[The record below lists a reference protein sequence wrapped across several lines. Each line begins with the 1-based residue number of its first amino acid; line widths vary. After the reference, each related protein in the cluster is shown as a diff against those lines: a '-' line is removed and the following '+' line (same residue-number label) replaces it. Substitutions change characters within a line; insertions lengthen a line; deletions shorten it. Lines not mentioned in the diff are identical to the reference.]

1 LKADESRLN
10 LPLGAKKIKKRKK
23 RKLKMKMD
31 MLNSIDKQPGESG
44 ESVLEKKKAIEE
56 RICGKVKMLSLE

>member
-1 LKADESRLN
+1 
-10 LPLGAKKIKKRKK
+10 
-23 RKLKMKMD
+23 MKMD